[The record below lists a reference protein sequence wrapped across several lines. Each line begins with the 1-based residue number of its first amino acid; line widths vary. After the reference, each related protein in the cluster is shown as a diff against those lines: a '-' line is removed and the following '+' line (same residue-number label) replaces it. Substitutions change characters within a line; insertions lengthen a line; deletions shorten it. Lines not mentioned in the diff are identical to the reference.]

1 MQNAW
6 NALQIANNALVSLP
20 INAQPAVKDIIYSII
35 NVIINV
41 LHRLS
46 GSDHNIFADAYIQR
60 VQFVIQMS
68 FTIIMF
74 AIKIVLQAY
83 MVIIIYV
90 LNVT

>member
-1 MQNAW
+1 
-6 NALQIANNALVSLP
+6 VSLP

-46 GSDHNIFADAYIQR
+46 GSDHNIFADAYIQP
-60 VQFVIQMS
+60 VPFVIQMS

-74 AIKIVLQAY
+74 AIKIVLQVY